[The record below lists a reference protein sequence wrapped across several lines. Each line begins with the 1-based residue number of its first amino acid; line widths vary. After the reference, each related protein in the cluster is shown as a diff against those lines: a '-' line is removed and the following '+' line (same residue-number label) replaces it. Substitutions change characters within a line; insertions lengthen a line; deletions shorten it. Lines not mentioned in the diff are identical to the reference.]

1 MTQRGP
7 SLRASCPG
15 PLLPCQCTL
24 GLSVPPSST
33 SCGAQLPYALSASCL
48 GSSVPSTV
56 LCVSVR
62 PGWLLTDSPH
72 LGTESGVPLE
82 LCLLC
87 GSHRTSVTTDR
98 KVFLDTD
105 HIALLYGLVWKIAGQ
120 QGYGHVKRR
129 TECLEPWQWGGAR
142 PVTTRRV
149 TFKMS
154 PES

>member
-1 MTQRGP
+1 M
-7 SLRASCPG
+7 
-15 PLLPCQCTL
+15 
-24 GLSVPPSST
+24 
-33 SCGAQLPYALSASCL
+33 
-48 GSSVPSTV
+48 
-56 LCVSVR
+56 
-62 PGWLLTDSPH
+62 
-72 LGTESGVPLE
+72 E

-105 HIALLYGLVWKIAGQ
+105 HIALLYGLVWKIAGSK
-120 QGYGHVKRR
+120 GYGRVKRR
-129 TECLEPWQWGGAR
+129 TECLESWQWAGAR